1 MDAEERWVLLS
12 WFALLSCH
20 DCYRAPY
27 ICFQDTCQH
36 VQDCQPT
43 QCDRTCLL
51 SRCAVCLLC
60 HASAARV
67 GFIMR
72 KRRWAARRSPA
83 LPSSSAGSAAAVLEN
98 SCAASNDFRC
108 TTTNKAYPRPM
119 AQQVFWDRVMMNWT
133 LFYIRQH
140 QLLQLLFLLTQMV
153 IRQTESHA
161 NSSETEYFKTNVLL
175 AASNK

>member
-1 MDAEERWVLLS
+1 
-12 WFALLSCH
+12 
-20 DCYRAPY
+20 
-27 ICFQDTCQH
+27 
-36 VQDCQPT
+36 
-43 QCDRTCLL
+43 
-51 SRCAVCLLC
+51 
-60 HASAARV
+60 
-67 GFIMR
+67 
-72 KRRWAARRSPA
+72 
-83 LPSSSAGSAAAVLEN
+83 
-98 SCAASNDFRC
+98 
-108 TTTNKAYPRPM
+108 M